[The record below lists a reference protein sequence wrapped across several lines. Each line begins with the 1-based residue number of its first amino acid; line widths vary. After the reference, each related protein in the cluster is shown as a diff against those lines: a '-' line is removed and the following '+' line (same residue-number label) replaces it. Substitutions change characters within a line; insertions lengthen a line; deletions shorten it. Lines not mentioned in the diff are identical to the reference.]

1 MLQLNVRVIA
11 RAFANQLRHHLL
23 LIVNDRVT
31 RLLILVKIVEDN
43 IVGS

>member
-11 RAFANQLRHHLL
+11 RAFVNQLRHHLL
-23 LIVNDRVT
+23 FIVNDRVT